1 MTYKRTVQSS
11 KQIEKKKNNYTTK
24 VSQKSPLSEEMSS
37 TVILHSNCQLSTVNC
52 QLNNYGKKS
61 CIQTI
66 LLHINC
72 NNLYTGRY
80 NSGRSFLRLR
90 ISRQIHWLCL
100 YRPCI
105 AGIIADKSY
114 LTYLLDHTAPYM
126 VTYPPYRHPWQLGIP
141 EPDYSVLFSEY
152 S

>member
-1 MTYKRTVQSS
+1 MGKRAVFKLFYCIS
-11 KQIEKKKNNYTTK
+11 I
-24 VSQKSPLSEEMSS
+24 
-37 TVILHSNCQLSTVNC
+37 VITF
-52 QLNNYGKKS
+52 
-61 CIQTI
+61 I
-66 LLHINC
+66 LAGITLA
-72 NNLYTGRY
+72 GAF
-80 NSGRSFLRLR
+80 SG
-90 ISRQIHWLCL
+90 QIHWLCL